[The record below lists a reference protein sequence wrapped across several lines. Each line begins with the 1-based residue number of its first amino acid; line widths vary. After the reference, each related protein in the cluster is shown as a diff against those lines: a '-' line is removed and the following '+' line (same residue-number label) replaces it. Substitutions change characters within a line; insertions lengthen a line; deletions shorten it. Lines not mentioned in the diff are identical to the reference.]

1 MTSNL
6 RVIYKVDPNRNNVF
20 AFFVTNGSEV
30 RQIGLIEY
38 PIDGQI
44 GLSIKTS
51 DVIAQELQKRIRR
64 SI

>member
-1 MTSNL
+1 M
-6 RVIYKVDPNRNNVF
+6 VDPNRNNVF

-44 GLSIKTS
+44 GLSIKTA